1 METEEQ
7 EMDKREP
14 VVAFP
19 RTPGIIGIDSYK
31 KFAVLMPVIS
41 SENGL
46 SVVFEVRAAK
56 LKSQPGEVCFPGGSL
71 EPGESEAEAA
81 VRETAEELLV
91 PRESVRLLTQGD
103 IFLHPGS
110 LAVYPF
116 LGLLEQY
123 EGTSSGDE
131 VEQVFTVPLAW
142 LMEQTPE
149 TYRVS
154 VRMEPREDFPYGRIP
169 DGKGYAWRAG
179 SYEVKFYQY
188 GDKVIWGMTAR
199 MLESMLGLLK
209 TRPELLAAL
218 AE

>member
-1 METEEQ
+1 
-7 EMDKREP
+7 MDKREP

-46 SVVFEVRAAK
+46 AVVFEVRAAK
-56 LKSQPGEVCFPGGSL
+56 LKSQ
-71 EPGESEAEAA
+71 PGESEAEAA

-91 PRESVRLLTQGD
+91 SRESVRLLTQGD

-116 LGLLEQY
+116 LGVLEQY

-218 AE
+218 SE

>member
-1 METEEQ
+1 
-7 EMDKREP
+7 MDKREP

-46 SVVFEVRAAK
+46 AVVFEVRAAK

-81 VRETAEELLV
+81 VRETAEELL
-91 PRESVRLLTQGD
+91 
-103 IFLHPGS
+103 HPGS

-116 LGLLEQY
+116 LGVLEQY

-218 AE
+218 SE

>member
-31 KFAVLMPVIS
+31 KFAVLMPVVS

-81 VRETAEELLV
+81 VRETVEELLV
-91 PRESVRLLTQGD
+91 PRESVRLLT
-103 IFLHPGS
+103 PGGYFS
-110 LAVYPF
+110 PSGQPGGVPVSGAS
-116 LGLLEQY
+116 
-123 EGTSSGDE
+123 GT
-131 VEQVFTVPLAW
+131 V
-142 LMEQTPE
+142 
-149 TYRVS
+149 
-154 VRMEPREDFPYGRIP
+154 
-169 DGKGYAWRAG
+169 
-179 SYEVKFYQY
+179 
-188 GDKVIWGMTAR
+188 
-199 MLESMLGLLK
+199 
-209 TRPELLAAL
+209 
-218 AE
+218 

>member
-1 METEEQ
+1 M
-7 EMDKREP
+7 
-14 VVAFP
+14 
-19 RTPGIIGIDSYK
+19 
-31 KFAVLMPVIS
+31 
-41 SENGL
+41 
-46 SVVFEVRAAK
+46 
-56 LKSQPGEVCFPGGSL
+56 
-71 EPGESEAEAA
+71 
-81 VRETAEELLV
+81 EELLV

-218 AE
+218 SE